1 MAINKRHRYHDIII
15 LLTMFFIYFAFLSL
29 CFGNV
34 ETEHNIPIVVLISF
48 DGFRWDYLFKT
59 KTHTL
64 TWLAKNGVSA
74 IVKNNFVT
82 RTFPNHYSMVT
93 GMYEERHGI
102 ISNYMYD
109 PLYNETFN
117 PQNTESKWF
126 NASEPIWITNEK
138 QGGGKLSSTP
148 IQGRMA
154 NFSHPYNRSIPF
166 RTRIDMILNQ
176 LDKKQP
182 ANFLAAYFEEP
193 DATGHKH
200 GPDSEQIIGAIKKVD
215 NIAGYLVKGLEK
227 RNLFDKVSFCNLI
240 LEIIYYLILEMLH
253 YRTGTCNVYNIFAI
267 NLLWLMVTL
276 SLIVPVHVHHVFFPL
291 FLYHSTWKL

>member
-1 MAINKRHRYHDIII
+1 
-15 LLTMFFIYFAFLSL
+15 
-29 CFGNV
+29 
-34 ETEHNIPIVVLISF
+34 
-48 DGFRWDYLFKT
+48 
-59 KTHTL
+59 
-64 TWLAKNGVSA
+64 
-74 IVKNNFVT
+74 
-82 RTFPNHYSMVT
+82 MVT

-138 QGGGKLSSTP
+138 QGGGKLSAVVNWVGSSTP

>member
-1 MAINKRHRYHDIII
+1 
-15 LLTMFFIYFAFLSL
+15 MFLIYFAFLSL

-34 ETEHNIPIVVLISF
+34 ETQHKNPIVVLISF

-59 KTHTL
+59 KTQTL
-64 TWLAKNGVSA
+64 SWLAKNGVSA

-117 PQNTESKWF
+117 PQKTESKWF

-138 QGGGKLSSTP
+138 QGGGMLSAVVNWVGSSTP

-154 NFSHPYNRSIPF
+154 NFSPPYNRSIPF
-166 RTRIDMILNQ
+166 RTRIDMILSQ
-176 LDKKQP
+176 LDKKP
-182 ANFLAAYFEEP
+182 SANFLAAYFEEP
-193 DATGHKH
+193 DTTGHKH

-215 NIAGYLVKGLEK
+215 NIASYLVKGLEK
-227 RNLFDKVSFCNLI
+227 RNLFDKVSYCNFVLIKENYLI
-240 LEIIYYLILEMLH
+240 LEI
-253 YRTGTCNVYNIFAI
+253 
-267 NLLWLMVTL
+267 
-276 SLIVPVHVHHVFFPL
+276 
-291 FLYHSTWKL
+291 